1 MKRRD
6 DFLIGP
12 KEKAAEAIKEGK
24 TEDALRYLD
33 EVHNQFHRLHD
44 AYGNTQ
50 DFFMGALAE
59 IKGEEWLVEFDRKR
73 VREFFYKGFQAY
85 KDKSVEERV
94 KGICDNMRAHFSE
107 FHVEED
113 DEKFTVVLTGCNAGG
128 RLLRDGI
135 SVRNKA
141 VTKKETP
148 WGFNKVGFPYY
159 CIHATIFNEIFK
171 ELGLNMEIKWGK
183 QYDDNGNKINEPC
196 RYLIYK

>member
-12 KEKAAEAIKEGK
+12 KEKAAEAIKAGK
-24 TEDALRYLD
+24 TEDALKYLD
-33 EVHNQFHRLHD
+33 EVHEQFHGLHD
-44 AYGNTQ
+44 SYGNTQ

-59 IKGEEWLVEFDRKR
+59 IKGEDWLMELDRKR
-73 VREFFYKGFQAY
+73 VYDFFSQAFRAF

-94 KGICDNMRAHFSE
+94 IGICNNQRAHFSE

-113 DEKFTVVLTGCNAGG
+113 DEKFTVVVTGCNAGG

-135 SVRNKA
+135 SLRNKA
-141 VTKKETP
+141 VTKEGHP
-148 WGFNKVGFPYY
+148 WSYNKVGFPFY
-159 CIHATIFNEIFK
+159 CIHAFFFNEIF
-171 ELGLNMEIKWGK
+171 EESGSNMEIKWGK
-183 QYDDNGNKINEPC
+183 QYDEKGNQINEPC